1 MNEYRN
7 FIGKQDLDIL
17 DNNFKILI
25 SILDLNGYD
34 IWIYYPSNKKIE
46 KDFKFVK
53 SVGNLVFLTRQL
65 TSLNGKDFTSN
76 TIVEVGKVAI
86 FYGNARKIIEVNTTS
101 QPLITTQQKQ
111 RFMQSFIKN
120 YKKT

>member
-1 MNEYRN
+1 MH
-7 FIGKQDLDIL
+7 FCW
-17 DNNFKILI
+17 
-25 SILDLNGYD
+25 SYD
-34 IWIYYPSNKKIE
+34 IWIYYPSTKKIE

-65 TSLNGKDFTSN
+65 TSLNGKDYTSN
-76 TIVEVGKVAI
+76 TIAEVGKVII
-86 FYGNARKIIEVNTTS
+86 FYGNAPKLIVENTTS

-120 YKKT
+120 YKKK